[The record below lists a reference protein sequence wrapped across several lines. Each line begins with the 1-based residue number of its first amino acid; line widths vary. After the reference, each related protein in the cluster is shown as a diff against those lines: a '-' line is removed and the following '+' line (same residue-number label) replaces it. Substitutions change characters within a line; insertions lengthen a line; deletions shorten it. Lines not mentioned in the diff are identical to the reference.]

1 MCQNYLMQRS
11 IDVELL
17 NIFLVNCNI
26 GSFAQIFCKSF
37 TNWKR
42 TPYSRKDRFL
52 LTNFFAGVDN
62 LASDG
67 SNVSHHT
74 QVQVSKAKWDATGMM
89 HLGGNQ
95 ERYLDEMPTI
105 F

>member
-1 MCQNYLMQRS
+1 MAQNISWLSNLLLYNISEETRQ
-11 IDVELL
+11 IDLT
-17 NIFLVNCNI
+17 
-26 GSFAQIFCKSF
+26 SFNSD
-37 TNWKR
+37 N
-42 TPYSRKDRFL
+42 
-52 LTNFFAGVDN
+52 FAGVDN
-62 LASDG
+62 MASDG

-74 QVQVSKAKWDATGMM
+74 QVQVSKWDATGMM

>member
-1 MCQNYLMQRS
+1 M
-11 IDVELL
+11 E
-17 NIFLVNCNI
+17 NCKI

-74 QVQVSKAKWDATGMM
+74 QVQVSKWDAAGMM